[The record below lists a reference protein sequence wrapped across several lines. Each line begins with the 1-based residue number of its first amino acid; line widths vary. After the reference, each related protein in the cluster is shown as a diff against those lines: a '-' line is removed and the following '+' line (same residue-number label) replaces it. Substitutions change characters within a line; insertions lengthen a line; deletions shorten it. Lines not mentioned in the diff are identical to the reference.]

1 MDNSNIR
8 IGIIGSQSMHA
19 WAFAQVCNEPCQN
32 GNYRFPNARVTAVY
46 GVDDTPE
53 HLQAAMEKGKI
64 PQAVTS
70 LEELFEK
77 CNAFMVLQ
85 RKGEEHLPFAE
96 KIMEK
101 GYPVFIDK
109 PVCCAMEDVR
119 KLAQLAA
126 RHDAVICGGSGFKY
140 NRQILALKALLASGS
155 LGKVKTATISYS
167 ADIDSPYSGIF
178 FYLPHAA
185 EVMLELF
192 GYDWQSLRTQV
203 YAHDQFE
210 VHVTY
215 PQYRICLN
223 LNNSKNCLVHIE
235 ADQALSE
242 QIDAGDIFVENMRNF
257 ITAIENQ
264 RITKDTAP
272 LTAHVQLILAVKQA
286 MEEKTEIFRA
296 QIQQPPV

>member
-1 MDNSNIR
+1 MKNSEIR

-19 WAFAQVCNEPCQN
+19 WAFAQACNEPCQN

-53 HLQAAMEKGKI
+53 HLHTAMEKGKI

-96 KIMEK
+96 KIIEK

-109 PVCCAMEDVR
+109 PVCCDREDLQ
-119 KLAQLAA
+119 KLAQLAQ

-140 NRQILALKALLASGS
+140 NRQILALKALLASGA
-155 LGKVKTATISYS
+155 LGKVQTATISYS
-167 ADIDSPYSGIF
+167 ADMDSPYSGIF
-178 FYLPHAA
+178 FYLPHAV

-192 GYDWQSLRTQV
+192 GYDPSRVKTTVRAHNDFTVDVDYGRYTVQLVLGGSKTCRVSLWGNR
-203 YAHDQFE
+203 
-210 VHVTY
+210 
-215 PQYRICLN
+215 PQTI
-223 LNNSKNCLVHIE
+223 
-235 ADQALSE
+235 
-242 QIDAGDIFVENMRNF
+242 QIDDRDLFIGCVGHFVQAVRE
-257 ITAIENQ
+257 Q
-264 RITKDTAP
+264 RIVKDTGK
-272 LTAHVQLILAVKQA
+272 LTRHVEVILAIR
-286 MEEKTEIFRA
+286 ESIERNIEIN
-296 QIQQPPV
+296 IDK